1 MGPGDGVPA
10 TALLAGPLSSPR
22 MPAVRVLWPQ
32 YLVIAA
38 TALPLVG
45 AGVAR
50 RLSWRDPVGQV
61 GLAWGALFAINL
73 VQLGFMASAR
83 LTYVGWG
90 SAVVGLLMPL
100 LLAPPMLTWIGP
112 VASRWRTP
120 LRVLLVLTW
129 IGAVLAVGT
138 RGRGIALV
146 YKTPTALLLAALAM
160 GMLVAQARRA
170 ADPQGAPAEPGWLWI
185 GAGHLI
191 YFLAL
196 VIGRA
201 VIEFA
206 FLVVGR
212 GAVRDASMGLL
223 LVYTAT
229 LAGIAWGQW
238 KGRRVATP
246 PAAARVAA

>member
-1 MGPGDGVPA
+1 
-10 TALLAGPLSSPR
+10 
-22 MPAVRVLWPQ
+22 MPAPPVLWPQ

-38 TALPLVG
+38 TAFPLVG
-45 AGVAR
+45 AWSAR

-61 GLAWGALFAINL
+61 GLAWGAVFAVNL
-73 VQLGFMASAR
+73 VQLASMRSGR
-83 LTYVGWG
+83 LAYVAWG
-90 SAVVGLLMPL
+90 TAVVGLLMPL
-100 LLAPPMLTWIGP
+100 LLAPPLLTWIGP
-112 VASRWRTP
+112 GASRWRTP

-138 RGRGIALV
+138 RGRGISLV
-146 YKTPTALLLAALAM
+146 YRTPTALLLAALAM

-170 ADPQGAPAEPGWLWI
+170 ADPQGASAEPGWLWI

-191 YFLAL
+191 YFLAF

-212 GAVRDASMGLL
+212 SGTRDASMGLL

-229 LAGIAWGQW
+229 LAAIAWGQW

>member
-1 MGPGDGVPA
+1 
-10 TALLAGPLSSPR
+10 

-32 YLVIAA
+32 YLVIAS

-45 AGVAR
+45 ATVAR

-61 GLAWGALFAINL
+61 GLAFGALFTINL
-73 VQLGFMASAR
+73 VQLAAVLTGR
-83 LTYVGWG
+83 LSYVSWG
-90 SAVVGLLMPL
+90 RAAVALLAPL
-100 LLAPPMLTWIGP
+100 LLVPPLLTWIGP
-112 VASRWRTP
+112 TATRWRTP
-120 LRVLLVLTW
+120 LLALLVVAW
-129 IGAVLAVGT
+129 IGALLAIGH

-146 YKTPTALLLAALAM
+146 YQTPTSLLVATLAM

-170 ADPQGAPAEPGWLWI
+170 ADPQGTPAEPGWLWI
-185 GAGHLI
+185 GAGLLL
-191 YFLAL
+191 YFLAT
-196 VIGRA
+196 VVGRA

-229 LAGIAWGQW
+229 LAAIAWGQW
-238 KGRRVATP
+238 QGRRVATL
-246 PAAARVAA
+246 PATARVAA